1 MTLSRPELAAEA
13 AFIRDTLVGGRLQD
27 VRVPDPDRVVLGLRV
42 PGRTWWLLLCVAS
55 GLGRIHTVERK
66 PKNPQPA
73 LAFQGLLRKE
83 LPPGFTGMDLVDGE
97 RIALLRFGAGEQERR
112 LVVELFGPGGNLALL
127 DGAGR
132 VLGRARSP
140 RGPGCRSLRG
150 EPWTPPA
157 AAPRRERPAAPLPLP
172 TDLQLRER
180 YEALEVTR
188 AKELALGQALRS
200 VRSERRRLSRL
211 RKRQSRDLSRAG
223 EPDGLRRRA
232 ELLQGSFHLLKRG
245 QSTVRVVDWSA
256 PGTPEVELTV
266 DPALAPS
273 DQVEKAFARVRR
285 AERTRDRAT
294 AQLARTV
301 QLLEAVETRE
311 ASLLSGELTPAP
323 PPERAAPRARARR
336 QETRQ
341 PYRSWWTEDGTEIRA
356 GRSAADNDT
365 LTFRLSKGND
375 VWLHVRGRPGSHVV
389 IRNPGTAPSPALLKL
404 GGQVALVQSGL
415 ADGARE
421 EVGWTRVKHVR
432 KAKGMA
438 PGKVLVGQEKVLY
451 LETNRQLLS
460 RLRRDPG

>member
-1 MTLSRPELAAEA
+1 MTLARPELVAEA
-13 AFIRDTLVGGRLQD
+13 AFVRDTLMGGRLQD

-42 PGRTWWLLLCVAS
+42 PGRTWWLLLCVAG

-83 LPPGFTGMDLVDGE
+83 LPPGFCGIDLVDDE
-97 RIALLRFGAGEQERR
+97 RIALLRFGDGDQARR

-127 DGAGR
+127 DAEGR

-150 EPWTPPA
+150 QVWTPPA
-157 AAPRRERPAAPLPLP
+157 PLPAPSRPSEEGPLP
-172 TDLQLRER
+172 SDQMLRER

-188 AKELALGQALRS
+188 ARELALGQALRTA
-200 VRSERRRLSRL
+200 RAERRRLSRL
-211 RKRQSRDLSRAG
+211 RQRQTRDLARAG
-223 EPDGLRRRA
+223 EPEGLRRRA
-232 ELLQGSFHLLKRG
+232 ELLRGSFHLLKRG
-245 QSTVRVVDWSA
+245 QSSVLAVDWSA

-266 DPALAPS
+266 NPALAPS
-273 DQVEKAFARVRR
+273 AQVEAAFARVRR

-294 AQLARTV
+294 VQLARTV
-301 QLLEAVETRE
+301 ELLEAVQARE
-311 ASLLSGELTPAP
+311 AALVAGEVEPIPTSP
-323 PPERAAPRARARR
+323 RAAPRARNRR
-336 QETRQ
+336 PATRQ
-341 PYRSWWTEDGTEIRA
+341 PYRSWWTTDGTEIRA

-375 VWLHVRGRPGSHVV
+375 VWLHVRGRPGTHVV
-389 IRNPGTAPSPALLKL
+389 IRNPGTAPSPALLQL
-404 GGQVALVQSGL
+404 GAQVALVQSGL

-421 EVGWTRVKHVR
+421 EVVWTRVKHVR

-438 PGKVLVGQEKVLY
+438 PGKVLVGQERVLY
-451 LETNRQLLS
+451 LETSRELLS
-460 RLRRDPG
+460 SLRRDPG